1 MPRTEKWSLKF
12 NCCVNCGRNDV
23 KHTARGLCLYCYRQG
38 TEKRSRGKQRLKK
51 GLASYKLN
59 YKYLQE
65 EYGNKKRSLSDIAK
79 EFNCARQ
86 YVYKKMKEFNIP
98 LRTKSEARK
107 LVYDRHKISY
117 KIIDGNGKERLVIQ
131 GGLKINEG
139 FFKSWS
145 NEMAYVL
152 GVIYTDGNLYCDK
165 GRKIYRFVVS
175 QKEPELLN
183 KLLKLMDCNAEL
195 QHRKKHG
202 ITGEIYLFNVH
213 HLQIYS
219 DLISF
224 GLSPN
229 KSKTI
234 DFPNIPQEFVRHFVR
249 GCWDGD
255 GSIYFESGKLRGS
268 YTCGSLN
275 FIERLVQELYKVGIY
290 KRKPPLDKTDADK
303 IWLNYPDGRF
313 PLKIHQE
320 KRSKSY
326 YIKLDTRENIEKLL
340 HYFYDGVDESMYLTR
355 KYNTFVKFLNLEG
368 KAETEQLTFD
378 LEFST
383 EGGEPD

>member
-12 NCCVNCGRNDV
+12 DHCVKCGRNDV
-23 KHTARGLCLYCYRQG
+23 KHVARGLCLNCYQQE
-38 TEKRSRGKQRLKK
+38 TEKRGRGKQRIAR
-51 GLASYKLN
+51 GLASGKLN
-59 YKYLQE
+59 YKNLYK
-65 EYGNKKRSLSDIAK
+65 EYVSKKRSLSDIAK
-79 EFNCARQ
+79 ECNCGRQ

-165 GRKIYRFVVS
+165 GRKIYQFIVS

-195 QHRKKHG
+195 LHRKKHG
-202 ITGEIYLFNVH
+202 ITGEIYLLRVH
-213 HLQIYS
+213 HPQIYS

-255 GSIYFESGKLRGS
+255 GSIFLDKGNVIASYITGS
-268 YTCGSLN
+268 FN
-275 FIERLVQELYKVGIY
+275 FIERLVQELYRVGIC
-290 KRKPPLDKTDADK
+290 KLGKKSDSNEL
-303 IWLNYPDGRF
+303 WLKFPDGQF
-313 PLKIHQE
+313 PLKIHKD
-320 KRSKSY
+320 KRVNAF
-326 YIKLDTRENIEKLL
+326 YIKIQTRKNVEKLF
-340 HYFYDGVDESMYLTR
+340 HYFYDGVDESIYLSR
-355 KYNTFVKFLNLEG
+355 KYKVFLKGLKLEE
-368 KAETEQLTFD
+368 KEKTEQLTLD
-378 LEFST
+378 LDF
-383 EGGEPD
+383 